1 MLMTDP
7 MVLPADLLLIPVKDL
22 PENVRRQVQAEE
34 GDYALTRPHSRTP
47 SRIVDAE
54 SAELLKRF
62 RKPATIVEA
71 VIQYSQERQSDPEHM
86 LEEAFPM
93 LQRLARA
100 NLLVASDSEEAQRI
114 EPSLAVG
121 AQILDVEILRCVQ
134 ALEDSELFEVK
145 TADGQTAALK
155 ILRKNAG
162 REATRMFD
170 REAAV
175 LTLLNGEAS
184 PKLLGSGI
192 DDGRRYL
199 LLQWCPGADCSTL
212 AAELRR
218 LGSAEARER
227 LAGLCVAILDAYA
240 LLHAKNIV
248 HSDVH
253 ARNVLVDSGEVV
265 KLIDFGLARIA
276 GVENEFRRAPRGGVG
291 YFFEPEY
298 AKAVKAKKQA
308 PASSKFAEQY
318 ALGAL
323 LYLLLTG
330 HHYLNFSPEK
340 HEMFRQIAEDEP
352 VEFAKRGI
360 TSWPELEPVI
370 RRALSKHSSDR
381 YPSVADF
388 AEAMKAS
395 LAAAQGSTCASDA
408 GTGSVSY
415 PEAQNMLRKLLAR
428 LDPGEPLFAGGLQSS
443 PRVSVTYGAAGVA
456 YGLYRIARARE
467 DGEMLAL
474 ADLWA
479 NRAARDVVR
488 EDAFYNSEIEITPQT
503 VGRISPYHTASGVH
517 LVQASIAR
525 AMSDLASHQLAI
537 DQYVAAVNGAACE
550 SLDVA
555 LGHAGTLLGA
565 ALLLDSVSGLA
576 YVEAGVLTEFGNR
589 ALDSLWE
596 KLNGF
601 GPLRECR
608 EISYSGAAHGW
619 AGILYATL
627 NWCRASGASLPPAM
641 DNRLDQL
648 ARFGDRYGRRTRW
661 RFTTGKIRHEM
672 GAYMAGWCN
681 GSAGFVFLWTLA
693 HQMLGKA
700 EYAAL
705 AEQAAFDTWEAE
717 SQIGNLCCGFAGQAY
732 ALLNLYTHTGEKAW
746 LRRAQAQAQQAA
758 KSILEMPPG
767 EAYKQLAIRAESLYK
782 GELGVAILAAELE
795 RPEMASMPF
804 FEPEV

>member
-22 PENVRRQVQAEE
+22 PETVRRQIQAEE

-62 RKPATIVEA
+62 RKPATIVDA
-71 VIQYSQERQSDPEHM
+71 VIQYSQERQTDPEHM

-93 LQRLARA
+93 LQRLAHA
-100 NLLVASDSEEAQRI
+100 NLLVASDSEQAQRI

-121 AQILDVEILRCVQ
+121 ARILDAEILRCVQ

-145 TADGQTAALK
+145 TAGGQTAALK

-162 REATRMFD
+162 RETTRMFD
-170 REAAV
+170 REASV

-184 PKLLGSGI
+184 PKLLGSGVE
-192 DDGRRYL
+192 DGRRYL

-218 LGSAEARER
+218 LGSAEARSR
-227 LAGLCVAILDAYA
+227 LAMLCVAILDAYA
-240 LLHAKNIV
+240 LLHAKNVV

-253 ARNVLVDSGEVV
+253 PRNVLVDSGEVV

-298 AKAVKAKKQA
+298 AKSVRAKKQA
-308 PASSKFAEQY
+308 PASSKLAEQY

-323 LYLLLTG
+323 LYFLLTG
-330 HHYLNFSPEK
+330 HHYLDFSPEK

-360 TSWPELEPVI
+360 KSWPELEPAI

-388 AEAMKAS
+388 AEALKAV
-395 LAAAQGSTCASDA
+395 LAAQESTAPSDT
-408 GTGSVSY
+408 GTEPASY
-415 PEAQNMLRKLLAR
+415 PEAQNTLHKLMTR
-428 LDPGEPLFAGGLQSS
+428 LDAREPLFKNGLQAS

-467 DGEMLAL
+467 DAQMLAL

-479 NRAARDVVR
+479 NRAARDSAR
-488 EDAFYNSEIEITPQT
+488 KDAFYNSEIEITPET
-503 VGRISPYHTASGVH
+503 VGHISPYHTASGVH

-525 AMSDLASHQLAI
+525 AMSDLASHQSAI
-537 DQYVAAVNGAACE
+537 DQYLAAVNGAACE

-576 YVEAGVLTEFGNR
+576 YLESGALTEFGNR
-589 ALDSLWE
+589 ALNSLWE

-601 GPLRECR
+601 SPLRECR

-627 NWCRASGASLPPAM
+627 NWCRASGTSLPPAL
-641 DNRLDQL
+641 DDRLDQL

-661 RFTTGKIRHEM
+661 RFSTGKLRHEM

-693 HQMLGKA
+693 HNMLGKA
-700 EYAAL
+700 EYATL
-705 AEQAAFDTWEAE
+705 AEQAGFDTWESE
-717 SQIGNLCCGFAGQAY
+717 SQIGNLCCGYAGQAY
-732 ALLNLYTHTGEKAW
+732 ALLNLYKHTGEKAW
-746 LRRAQAQAQQAA
+746 LHRAQAQAQQAA
-758 KSILEMPPG
+758 ESILELPPG
-767 EAYKQLAIRAESLYK
+767 DAYKQLAIRAESLYK
-782 GELGVAILAAELE
+782 GEMGVAILAAELE